1 MSVQF
6 PVALDAEVWGP
17 HFWFVLMTMAVKYPE
32 HANGV
37 TRKKY
42 YDFIQN
48 LPLFLPDYAIGNRFS
63 ALLDKYP
70 VTPYLDT
77 RDAFLRWV
85 VFIHNKVNVS
95 IHKSE
100 MTMTEALNAYYLHY
114 TPRTIHIMDEL
125 KYRQKLIYF
134 AILVAGVYGAYTLYN
149 K

>member
-1 MSVQF
+1 MEF
-6 PVALDAEVWGP
+6 PRTLDPEIWGP
-17 HFWFVLMTMAVKYPE
+17 YFWFVLMTMAVKYPE

-48 LPLFLPDYAIGNRFS
+48 LPLFLPEYAIGNRFS
-63 ALLDKYP
+63 VLLDKYP

-77 RDAFLRWV
+77 RESFLRWV

-100 MTMTEALNAYYLHY
+100 LTMTEALNAYYSHY
-114 TPRTIHIMDEL
+114 APKQIVIMDER

-134 AILVAGVYGAYTLYN
+134 GMLIAGIYGAYTLHN

>member
-1 MSVQF
+1 MEF
-6 PVALDAEVWGP
+6 PKTLDPEVWGP
-17 HFWFVLMTMAVKYPE
+17 YFWFVLMTMAVKYPE

-48 LPLFLPDYAIGNRFS
+48 LPLFLPEYAIGNRFS
-63 ALLDKYP
+63 VLLDKYP

-77 RDAFLRWV
+77 RESFLRWV
-85 VFIHNKVNVS
+85 VFIHNKVNTS

-100 MTMTEALNAYYLHY
+100 LTMTEALNAYYSHY
-114 TPRTIHIMDEL
+114 VPKKIAIMDEL
-125 KYRQKLIYF
+125 KYRQKFIYF
-134 AILVAGVYGAYTLYN
+134 GILIAGIYGAYTLHN

>member
-1 MSVQF
+1 
-6 PVALDAEVWGP
+6 
-17 HFWFVLMTMAVKYPE
+17 MTMAVKYPE

-48 LPLFLPDYAIGNRFS
+48 LHLFLPEYAIGNRFS
-63 ALLDKYP
+63 VLLDKYP

-77 RDAFLRWV
+77 RESFLRWV

-100 MTMTEALNAYYLHY
+100 LTMTEALNAYYSHY
-114 TPRTIHIMDEL
+114 APKQIVIMDEL
-125 KYRQKLIYF
+125 KYRQKFIYF
-134 AILVAGVYGAYTLYN
+134 GTLIAGIYGAYTLHN